1 MPGKSAVLDES
12 WWAAV
17 AGEGAGR
24 SPGLPAGLSLRS
36 AVEALLLASS
46 EPLRSGDA
54 AAVLS
59 VEESAVTGTLRSL
72 AEEYRRDRR
81 GFQVV
86 EVAGGFRL
94 VTLPELAAVV
104 LAMRPEIT
112 PIRLSGAARET
123 LAVLAYRREATR
135 AEVERVRGVNC
146 EKLLAAL
153 LEHGLIEERGRRDVP
168 GRPIV
173 YAPAARFLEHFGLA
187 SLDDLPPLSPSVN
200 ETSGVR
206 ED

>member
-1 MPGKSAVLDES
+1 M
-12 WWAAV
+12 
-17 AGEGAGR
+17 
-24 SPGLPAGLSLRS
+24 PAGVGLRS

-46 EPLRSGDA
+46 EPLRSCA
-54 AAVLS
+54 AAALFS
-59 VEESAVTGTLRSL
+59 VEEDAVTGTLRSL

-81 GFQVV
+81 GFQIV

-94 VTLPELAAVV
+94 VTLPELASVV
-104 LAMRPEIT
+104 LAMRPELA
-112 PIRLSGAARET
+112 PSRLSGAARET
-123 LAVLAYRREATR
+123 LAAVAYRREATR

-146 EKLLAAL
+146 EKLLAVL

-173 YAPAARFLEHFGLA
+173 YATTLRFLEHFGLA
-187 SLDDLPPLSPSVN
+187 SLDDLPPLPPSVN
-200 ETSGVR
+200 DTPGVG